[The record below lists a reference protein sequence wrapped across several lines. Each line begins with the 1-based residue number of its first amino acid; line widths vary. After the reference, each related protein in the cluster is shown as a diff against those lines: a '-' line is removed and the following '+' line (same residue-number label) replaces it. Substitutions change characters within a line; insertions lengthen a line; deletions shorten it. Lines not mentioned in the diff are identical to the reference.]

1 MQRFH
6 LIPLPSQA
14 QGAVIYFK
22 PIRRKRT
29 AYRKRPVTRLDQ
41 LHRRPGADTAL
52 QQRVGR
58 F

>member
-1 MQRFH
+1 MQGCH
-6 LIPLPSQA
+6 LIPLPGQT

-29 AYRKRPVTRLDQ
+29 SHRKRPVTRLDQ
-41 LHRRPGADTAL
+41 LHCVSGADITL